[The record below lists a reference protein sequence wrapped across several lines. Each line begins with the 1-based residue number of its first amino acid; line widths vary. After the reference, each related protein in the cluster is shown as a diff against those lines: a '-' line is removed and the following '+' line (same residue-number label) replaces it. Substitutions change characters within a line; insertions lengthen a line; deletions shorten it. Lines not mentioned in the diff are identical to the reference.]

1 MIVGHGIDIMST
13 KRIRDTIETFG
24 SRFLRRIYTADER
37 ESADRHKEVDRRP
50 AVFPQTYTAYWAVK
64 EAAMKALGTGNR
76 MGVRFIDIEV
86 CHKRTGRPYLK
97 LYGKAAEFLD
107 RLGVR
112 NIQVSMSHIEDIVVA
127 SVIFES

>member
-13 KRIRDTIETFG
+13 KRIRGTVETFSG
-24 SRFLRRIYTADER
+24 RFLRRIYTAGER
-37 ESADRHKEVDRRP
+37 ESIERRR
-50 AVFPQTYTAYWAVK
+50 AVATQTYTAYWAVK

-86 CHKRTGRPYLK
+86 CHEPNGKPYLR
-97 LYGKAAEFLD
+97 LYGIARRILD

-112 NIQVSMSHIEDIVVA
+112 NIQVSMSHLEDIVVA

>member
-1 MIVGHGIDIMST
+1 MST
-13 KRIRDTIETFG
+13 KRIRDTVDAFG
-24 SRFLRRIYTADER
+24 VRFLRRIYTENER
-37 ESADRHKEVDRRP
+37 ESINSRR
-50 AVFPQTYTAYWAVK
+50 AVSSQSYTAYWAVK

-86 CHKRTGRPYLK
+86 CHESTGRPYIMLH
-97 LYGKAAEFLD
+97 GKAARFLKS
-107 RLGVR
+107 LGVR

>member
-13 KRIRDTIETFG
+13 KRIRDTIESFG
-24 SRFLRRIYTADER
+24 GRFLSRIYTAGER
-37 ESADRHKEVDRRP
+37 ESTDIRRT
-50 AVFPQTYTAYWAVK
+50 VCFQTYTAYWAVK

-86 CHKRTGRPYLK
+86 CHERTGRPYLK
-97 LYGKAAEFLD
+97 LYGKAGEFLH

-112 NIQVSMSHIEDIVVA
+112 NIQVSMSHLKDIVVA
-127 SVIFES
+127 SVILES